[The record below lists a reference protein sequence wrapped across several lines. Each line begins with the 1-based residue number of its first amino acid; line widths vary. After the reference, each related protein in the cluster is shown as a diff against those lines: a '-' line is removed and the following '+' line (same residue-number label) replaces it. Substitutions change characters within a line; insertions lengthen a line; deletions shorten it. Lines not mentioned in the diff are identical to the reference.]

1 MQPDRRYPADVGNVR
16 VSKRFVIGSAALLV
30 GGSFVSLGGVLYY
43 VVQDLRATRET
54 LAELRKHGEQQ
65 REEIDELKTELLTVG
80 DRLLSVREL
89 EREARQQLRER
100 LEAEL
105 SRQAEGEREGVKRQ
119 LAQLEGEVQGLVE
132 AAQEHAKLLAASKQ
146 DASVEVRYRELM
158 SPTVRV
164 QSKTEVG
171 SGSILWSRKTGR
183 RGALSYVLTAWHIVA
198 DAFEGD
204 DEPTLEVD
212 FYSGGTMLRTER
224 AKVVAHHEGLD
235 LAVLEVRGYHVYPTK
250 ARIPARTALPSIP
263 IFSKVYAIGCPL
275 GYSPLPTSGELTSK
289 DKELD
294 GNQYWMIN
302 APTIFGNSG
311 GGIYLADS
319 RTMIGVLSRISAY
332 KNMIDVAVPHM
343 GLVTPMNQVYDWL
356 DSTRYGFVYRDRLE
370 ELASTAQK
378 AAPKTTK
385 RKALPAS
392 SAQKPR

>member
-1 MQPDRRYPADVGNVR
+1 MQPDRRYPAQVSNVR
-16 VSKRFVIGSAALLV
+16 VSKRFVLGSAVLLA
-30 GGSFVSLGGVLYY
+30 GGSFVTLGGVLYF

-54 LAELRKHGEQQ
+54 LAELRERGEEQ
-65 REEIDELKTELLTVG
+65 REEINALKSELLTVG
-80 DRLLSVREL
+80 DRLMSVREL

-105 SRQAEGEREGVKRQ
+105 SRQAEGERQGVQRQ
-119 LAQLEGEVQGLVE
+119 LSRLEGEVQGLVE
-132 AAQEHAKLLAASKQ
+132 AAQAHAKLLAASKQ

-171 SGSILWSRKTGR
+171 SGSILWSRKTGSK
-183 RGALSYVLTAWHIVA
+183 GALSYVLTAWHIVA
-198 DAFEGD
+198 DAFEGE

-212 FYSGGTMLRTER
+212 FYRGGTMLRTER
-224 AKVVAHHEGLD
+224 AKVVARHEGLD

-250 ARIPARTALPSIP
+250 ARIPARSALPAIP

-311 GGIYLADS
+311 GGIYVADS

-343 GLVTPMNQVYDWL
+343 GLVTPMDQVYDWL

-378 AAPKTTK
+378 ATQPKSE

-392 SAQKPR
+392 STQQPR